1 MIAPK
6 QAKPTLPLIDEYCEN
21 YKSLFSDVRT
31 YEAFK
36 NIHVGI
42 LSEIKRKTCAG
53 NRESFGTRKRPG
65 VTPFSDSLSLGHSPA
80 QKFENPAHFKS
91 FKRSQNSGDY

>member
-31 YEAFK
+31 YEVFK
-36 NIHVGI
+36 NIHIGI
-42 LSEIKRKTCAG
+42 LSEMKRKILLEIAKVLG
-53 NRESFGTRKRPG
+53 LENAQGLHHFLTR
-65 VTPFSDSLSLGHSPA
+65 SPWDI
-80 QKFENPAHFKS
+80 Q
-91 FKRSQNSGDY
+91 

>member
-36 NIHVGI
+36 NIHV
-42 LSEIKRKTCAG
+42 
-53 NRESFGTRKRPG
+53 
-65 VTPFSDSLSLGHSPA
+65 
-80 QKFENPAHFKS
+80 AHIP
-91 FKRSQNSGDY
+91 QV